1 MDDRARLAE
10 GSAPPET
17 LRASIDEATAGRPH
31 RAIAAVGDGL
41 FLIVSQPARF
51 AEEILGTLTVGYAL
65 DDAVA
70 KRLAEVTHAD
80 VNLVAAGR
88 LSASSLTGANRTALA
103 GLSAAGALDAFGV
116 RASIQRVGDG
126 RYVLGVFPLAAH
138 DEAGAAGRLVLLQ
151 NWEPTQQFVDEVR
164 WRLLLAG
171 AVIFALAICGGLVL
185 SRRVSGPLRELA
197 VAAGDIAGGNW
208 ARRVDVGSGG
218 EVSVLARAFN
228 EMTMSLRHWYEEA
241 KHRDDQLRQA
251 QKMEAI
257 GRLAGGVAHDF
268 NNLLTAIRGY
278 TELLLTSL
286 APDDPRRE
294 DIDEILKASD
304 RAAGLTRQLLAFSR
318 REVVAP
324 RVLALDRILPNIE
337 QMLRRLIGEDIALT
351 TEIGQGIW
359 PIKADAGQIDQVLMN
374 LAVNARDAMPSGG
387 ALRIALSNIV
397 VSEDPDGLVGEDT
410 VARQPVAAVGQD
422 VTDALTMS
430 HALLSPGPY
439 VRISVADTGSGMA
452 EETVQR
458 IFEPFFTTKG
468 EGRGTG
474 LGLAMVYGIVQHAG
488 GTIDVVTALGQGSTF
503 HVYLPRC
510 DEPAPREDAP
520 APSVSP
526 LSRPW
531 ETVLLVEDD
540 RRVNTLIANVLRQ
553 SGYTVLAA
561 AHGEEALALS
571 RAPCRADPHPAL
583 RRGDARHERA
593 RAVGSRRVRAPGHA
607 HPVHVRL
614 SRRCDRAPGH
624 PDRKHAVPSEAVL
637 DGRADVKNAR
647 RHCFGLCRGGEAG
660 LKSHPYESACDTA
673 FRGLTLFREDHR
685 QHAVGRI
692 DAAIVVSAL
701 GHDHHRLPG
710 AEVLVD
716 VFDERFASRPPRRAL
731 RHRRARGV
739 EAAEWQHVYLAQE
752 VGGRPCGELLLQL
765 IVAHAFRVAAR
776 PVLQTK
782 GPSIVVGTR
791 AGVERTVPRS
801 SCAASRYSRRLWH
814 SPPSHHRSPSASWR
828 RATHSWTDSPPHS

>member
-1 MDDRARLAE
+1 MTSSTAPALAWHQRLAARVVGAMALLVALSLAGALGATTRTVTTRSFSRASADLDAGGSAFYRLVDDRAEFAAAQAALVTVLPVFRAHMTDSRLAE
-10 GSAPPET
+10 DVATLEAMGEEYRRELKADFCIVADRRGQWTIEPGWPKGSAPPET

-294 DIDEILKASD
+294 DTDEILKASD

-324 RVLALDRILPNIE
+324 RLLALDRILPNIE

-397 VSEDPDGLVGEDT
+397 VSEDPDGLVGEDI

-422 VTDALTMS
+422 VTDASRCRTRCSRLGRTCGFPWRIPAAAWRRKPFS
-430 HALLSPGPY
+430 GYSSRSSRPRGKDAVPVLAWLWCTALS
-439 VRISVADTGSGMA
+439 SG
-452 EETVQR
+452 R
-458 IFEPFFTTKG
+458 
-468 EGRGTG
+468 
-474 LGLAMVYGIVQHAG
+474 G
-488 GTIDVVTALGQGSTF
+488 GTIDVVTAWGKDRHSTW
-503 HVYLPRC
+503 HLPRC
-510 DEPAPREDAP
+510 DEPAPREEARHRACLLCRGRGRP
-520 APSVSP
+520 CCS
-526 LSRPW
+526 SRTTAR
-531 ETVLLVEDD
+531 EHAH
-540 RRVNTLIANVLRQ
+540 RNVLRQ
-553 SGYTVLAA
+553 SGDTVLAA
-561 AHGEEALALS
+561 AHGERGARVVA
-571 RAPCRADPHPAL
+571 RPCRADPHP
-583 RRGDARHERA
+583 
-593 RAVGSRRVRAPGHA
+593 GSP
-607 HPVHVRL
+607 
-614 SRRCDRAPGH
+614 
-624 PDRKHAVPSEAVL
+624 
-637 DGRADVKNAR
+637 
-647 RHCFGLCRGGEAG
+647 
-660 LKSHPYESACDTA
+660 T
-673 FRGLTLFREDHR
+673 
-685 QHAVGRI
+685 
-692 DAAIVVSAL
+692 
-701 GHDHHRLPG
+701 
-710 AEVLVD
+710 
-716 VFDERFASRPPRRAL
+716 
-731 RHRRARGV
+731 
-739 EAAEWQHVYLAQE
+739 W
-752 VGGRPCGELLLQL
+752 
-765 IVAHAFRVAAR
+765 
-776 PVLQTK
+776 
-782 GPSIVVGTR
+782 
-791 AGVERTVPRS
+791 
-801 SCAASRYSRRLWH
+801 
-814 SPPSHHRSPSASWR
+814 
-828 RATHSWTDSPPHS
+828 